1 MTAKVA
7 CDRYMVTG
15 YFKAHTALF
24 ERVGM
29 ALAQG
34 VRLIQFRAPWLGQS
48 EYIPLAQALS
58 DTVRAADATLIVKGD
73 YALLAQ
79 SWCHGLHLTS
89 HQLSADIKVQK
100 HNSSQLLAAS
110 CHDATQIKLA
120 QTMPV
125 DFITLSPIYPTPSH
139 PAATPLGLVQA
150 TKLTAIAAVPVFW
163 LGGMT
168 VADITTA
175 QKFGAYGMAAIR
187 EFWGQ
192 Y

>member
-1 MTAKVA
+1 MITTAT
-7 CDRYMVTG
+7 CDRYMITG
-15 YFKAHTALF
+15 YFTTQAVLF
-24 ERVGM
+24 ERVNM
-29 ALAQG
+29 ALALG
-34 VRLIQFRAPWLGQS
+34 VRLIQFRAPWLQQN
-48 EYIPLAQALS
+48 EYVSLAQTLS
-58 DTVRAADATLIVKGD
+58 NKVRAADATLIVKGD

-89 HQLSADIKVQK
+89 HQLSADVKVQK

-110 CHDATQIKLA
+110 CHDARQIKLA

-125 DFITLSPIYPTPSH
+125 DFITLSPIYSTPSH
-139 PAATPLGLVQA
+139 PDAIPLGLVQA

-175 QKFGAYGMAAIR
+175 QKFGAYGIAAIR
-187 EFWGQ
+187 EFWGK